1 MGKKSL
7 MTLVLLVLMSFW
19 TLLAWGTAGVVNWL
33 PELARMAENGTAQL
47 TPQLREGVVM
57 LVPPSVLEAG
67 LPWFLQL
74 WGWLNGAFPTLVFLL
89 GYAVW
94 IIWGLGMIALSVL
107 TVVVRK
113 WMTHR
118 LQPEPTP
125 VSRWRAPLQKIRGRG
140 RNFTGWQ
147 HASLPPGYFRYN
159 RQKRKA

>member
-7 MTLVLLVLMSFW
+7 MTLVLLVLMAFW

-57 LVPPSVLEAG
+57 FVPPAVLEAG

-94 IIWGLGMIALSVL
+94 IIWGLGMVALSVF
-107 TVVVRK
+107 TVAVRK

-118 LQPEPTP
+118 LQ
-125 VSRWRAPLQKIRGRG
+125 
-140 RNFTGWQ
+140 
-147 HASLPPGYFRYN
+147 
-159 RQKRKA
+159 